1 MRVPKRNAG
10 LITKALR
17 LGIFKLGPKHWAD
30 VHRERKNGVFDPE
43 VGRKGGRKGGASTK
57 QKGVGI
63 FKPGFDRRANWKDL
77 VYCEMMRWHRTPYS
91 AWSAPTPAQ
100 MTERSKKTLHIRW
113 HVKRGIRSESC
124 PLCNPRHAS

>member
-17 LGIFKLGPKHWAD
+17 LGIFKLGPKHWVD
-30 VHRERKNGVFDPE
+30 VHRERKNGIFDPE
-43 VGRKGGRKGGASTK
+43 VGRKGGRKGGVSTK

-63 FKPGFDRRANWKDL
+63 FAPGKRGAWQDL
-77 VYCEMMRWHRTPYS
+77 VYREMMRWHRTPYS

-100 MTERSKKTLHIRW
+100 MTE
-113 HVKRGIRSESC
+113 
-124 PLCNPRHAS
+124 